1 MVVCIHHS
9 VFINKLLLTQYLADE
24 KVLDIVHLFDLHKIT
39 VSICQT
45 YDWYVPVIRAELV
58 CTATNGITDY
68 MKKSKAIF
76 SNQSIAR
83 NDMKWKKHIEKIAR
97 NIQNLEFYT
106 RPSDSNLESML
117 VHLGYRDDGTPFITL
132 WKDGLSEM
140 AI

>member
-68 MKKSKAIF
+68 MKKIQGHLQQPEYSEERHEVEKA
-76 SNQSIAR
+76 
-83 NDMKWKKHIEKIAR
+83 
-97 NIQNLEFYT
+97 
-106 RPSDSNLESML
+106 
-117 VHLGYRDDGTPFITL
+117 YR
-132 WKDGLSEM
+132 ENC
-140 AI
+140 A